1 MRLAPALGKDGAT
14 CTRLGRGQE
23 AMSEK
28 QVHAVALSDEGRG
41 EGGMVSGPGSKGG
54 SVKLT
59 KKKTGP
65 FFFNIISTTSD
76 HLFFGLACF
85 VITPTT
91 HQLPCKRARRLGA
104 TEVYSIVLPSLL

>member
-41 EGGMVSGPGSKGG
+41 EGGMVSGPGSK
-54 SVKLT
+54 
-59 KKKTGP
+59 
-65 FFFNIISTTSD
+65 
-76 HLFFGLACF
+76 
-85 VITPTT
+85 
-91 HQLPCKRARRLGA
+91 
-104 TEVYSIVLPSLL
+104 